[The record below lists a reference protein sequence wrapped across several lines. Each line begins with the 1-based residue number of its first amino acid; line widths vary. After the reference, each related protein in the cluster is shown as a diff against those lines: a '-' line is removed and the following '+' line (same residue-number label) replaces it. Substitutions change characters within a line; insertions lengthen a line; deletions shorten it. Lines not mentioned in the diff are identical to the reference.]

1 MIKLQVIIEEYLTIY
16 VGAVKKRFCIKN
28 INDINYTVTF
38 SNTNKKTFYRKNQLI
53 KQIINEFHMEYI
65 HIFLHLSEWSIIMN
79 DLVYKDKEIKIFHVQ
94 SELKN
99 YNHKGV
105 PYSNDEGLRLLSA

>member
-1 MIKLQVIIEEYLTIY
+1 MNFLWNIFTI
-16 VGAVKKRFCIKN
+16 
-28 INDINYTVTF
+28 
-38 SNTNKKTFYRKNQLI
+38 
-53 KQIINEFHMEYI
+53 
-65 HIFLHLSEWSIIMN
+65 LHLSEWSIIMN

-105 PYSNDEGLRLLSA
+105 PYSNSLFAWEDNYNIEFNNNMYYMN